1 MSSLNWQDG
10 MKDWGATE
18 EAAEGVQKG
27 KPGMW
32 KGREYNTNISIHVAF
47 RTVHMHSQLESGMG
61 SSRAGIGNIH
71 FSYFRSDF
79 TELKY
84 LAILLN

>member
-27 KPGMW
+27 KPGISSSEKEENTIPTSAYMLHLEQSTCIHSW
-32 KGREYNTNISIHVAF
+32 KVEWEV
-47 RTVHMHSQLESGMG
+47 LEQV
-61 SSRAGIGNIH
+61 
-71 FSYFRSDF
+71 
-79 TELKY
+79 
-84 LAILLN
+84 